1 MCQHSIHPTLPG
13 YRVVEQFTL
22 NPFFLQDIAKDVKN
36 GEKKLRHLEAQS
48 VGVIQNTSP
57 LGAEKMKEE
66 LEELKKALEK
76 LKVACLEEEE
86 RLMKTLRS
94 ENAYHSQARLLEA
107 EVQEFR
113 KGLQRLRNNFE
124 PNDRVRSEEDLIAL
138 WRRYTVSVSIT
149 EQAPA
154 FSQL

>member
-1 MCQHSIHPTLPG
+1 M
-13 YRVVEQFTL
+13 
-22 NPFFLQDIAKDVKN
+22 KN

-48 VGVIQNTSP
+48 VGVMQNTSP
-57 LGAEKMKEE
+57 LGAEKMKDE
-66 LEELKKALEK
+66 LEELKRALEK

-107 EVQEFR
+107 EIQEFR
-113 KGLQRLRNNFE
+113 KSLQRLRNNFE

-138 WRRYTVSVSIT
+138 WRRYMVSVSIAGQEGRQEA
-149 EQAPA
+149 EQRFVLCKEPA
-154 FSQL
+154 FLQL